1 MLDEILNFIKQALSS
16 FSSLIIG
23 IIIGLVASP
32 IIKNLLT
39 AIRFFVAFKDLRKLE
54 KTYSSALNF
63 AKRNLKEL
71 GLILNKL
78 PEEIVVEM
86 AYKDDVALFSRF
98 RAFFKKNIIGK
109 LRGKEILSITIFS
122 NMSYEE
128 QIAFIIQK
136 AFEAMISSEY
146 EKVLGVD
153 FRDSLVIYYSYKF
166 AFLSQSLVGKGV
178 TLILE
183 RKFNEA
189 KFKEIII
196 KLDSKELE
204 ANITLNPPPEVRPL
218 LDRVII
224 PIIELK
230 SQEISPI
237 NDLSTIELTRREMQ
251 ELLTKIAK
259 GKIGIL
265 FIGSRTPEEYL
276 QYVKSRIDEFEGVLI
291 CARGKRVILCDYLV
305 PEIIKEYQS
314 SFGIETPYIKT
325 FKCTLPSEENR
336 PLLYKY
342 VLISKQS
349 LI

>member
-1 MLDEILNFIKQALSS
+1 MFDEILNFIKQE
-16 FSSLIIG
+16 FSSVLSLVVG
-23 IIIGLVASP
+23 VIIGLIASP
-32 IIKNLLT
+32 IIKTLFK
-39 AIRFFVAFKDLRKLE
+39 AIKYLVALKDLGRLE
-54 KTYSSALNF
+54 KTYSSVLKY
-63 AKRNLKEL
+63 AKKNLKEL

-78 PEEIVVEM
+78 PEEIVVETT
-86 AYKDDVALFSRF
+86 YKDDVALFSRF
-98 RAFFKKNIIGK
+98 RAFFKKNIVGK
-109 LRGKEILSITIFS
+109 LRGKEILSITIFG

-136 AFEAMISSEY
+136 AFEAIISSEY

-153 FRDSLVIYYSYKF
+153 FRDSLVTYYSYKF

-178 TLILE
+178 TLMLE

-189 KFKEIII
+189 KFKEIIL

-218 LDRVII
+218 LDRVIM

-251 ELLTKIAK
+251 QLLTKIAE

-276 QYVKSRIDEFEGVLI
+276 QYLKSRIDEFEGVLI
-291 CARGKRVILCDYLV
+291 CARGKRAILCDHLV
-305 PEIIKEYQS
+305 PEIIKEYQGS
-314 SFGIETPYIKT
+314 LGIETPSVKT
-325 FKCTLPSEENR
+325 FEGTLPSEENR
-336 PLLYKY
+336 LLYYKY
-342 VLISKQS
+342 VLISKRA
-349 LI
+349 